1 MTRKTLTPTAEQQ
14 AAIDLAMTGKSM
26 AVEALAG
33 TGKTSTLGL
42 IAEALGREGK
52 RGLFLS
58 FSKAIVTEAAERMPA
73 NVSCSTAHSLAFRAV
88 GKNYAARLKAPRMRV
103 WDIARFLG
111 CTPFVVELDG
121 NAGKRRLSDGAIA
134 TMAGRAIRNFTL
146 SADDAP
152 GPQHVPGLDV
162 ATYESNR
169 AFKAHVAAYL
179 DRYWA
184 DITDNHGRLP
194 FTHDCYLKIW
204 QLSGP
209 RLNSDFVLYDEAQ
222 DCQPPDTMVLTPDR
236 GEVAIAKLKAGD
248 RVVSYVQNGL
258 RFRAKG
264 SIINKVVER
273 PFDGELIRVS
283 ARNGF
288 LLSEYTPGH
297 HCVVK
302 VGPAFR
308 GKSLVYVMAKGSSFR
323 VGVTSASHGRGDR
336 VSSGPAGRMLQEQA
350 DAIWILAAFDD
361 KRDALML
368 EAEVAARFGLP
379 DMRFVDSGQQSIGQ
393 DRLDA
398 FWSRM
403 GDLTPQAKD
412 CLTDFGRDI
421 AYPLARRGK
430 GYLLYNRSTIIR
442 ACNLMDGM
450 VMLDARTALVRPGK
464 KVTRDDEAWV
474 PITVDRVAHR
484 GSVWSLDVDE
494 DHTYVADGLVTH
506 NCNPVMLAIVE
517 ENRDRCQLIFVGDRH
532 QQIYSWRGAANAM
545 AEAPVD
551 GRTYL
556 TQSFRFGAGVA
567 TVANVVLERLG
578 AEQLVQGNPAL
589 VSTYGPMDGD
599 ADAVLCRTNAELIT
613 QVMSEVEAGR
623 RPGVVGGVDE
633 IVAFAKAATDLMNGR
648 STTHPNLTGF
658 DSWSDVLA
666 YVESPACDDDDL
678 ARLVKLLNTHDPVKI
693 INVLSRCADVR
704 DADVVFST
712 AHKAKGLEWNRV
724 RLAGDFDYDLNDA
737 APETLRLLY
746 VAITRAKGHI
756 DLGPMHAQLVEE
768 A

>member
-1 MTRKTLTPTAEQQ
+1 
-14 AAIDLAMTGKSM
+14 
-26 AVEALAG
+26 
-33 TGKTSTLGL
+33 
-42 IAEALGREGK
+42 
-52 RGLFLS
+52 
-58 FSKAIVTEAAERMPA
+58 
-73 NVSCSTAHSLAFRAV
+73 
-88 GKNYAARLKAPRMRV
+88 
-103 WDIARFLG
+103 
-111 CTPFVVELDG
+111 
-121 NAGKRRLSDGAIA
+121 
-134 TMAGRAIRNFTL
+134 
-146 SADDAP
+146 
-152 GPQHVPGLDV
+152 
-162 ATYESNR
+162 
-169 AFKAHVAAYL
+169 
-179 DRYWA
+179 
-184 DITDNHGRLP
+184 
-194 FTHDCYLKIW
+194 
-204 QLSGP
+204 
-209 RLNSDFVLYDEAQ
+209 
-222 DCQPPDTMVLTPDR
+222 
-236 GEVAIAKLKAGD
+236 
-248 RVVSYVQNGL
+248 
-258 RFRAKG
+258 
-264 SIINKVVER
+264 
-273 PFDGELIRVS
+273 
-283 ARNGF
+283 
-288 LLSEYTPGH
+288 
-297 HCVVK
+297 
-302 VGPAFR
+302 
-308 GKSLVYVMAKGSSFR
+308 
-323 VGVTSASHGRGDR
+323 
-336 VSSGPAGRMLQEQA
+336 
-350 DAIWILAAFDD
+350 
-361 KRDALML
+361 
-368 EAEVAARFGLP
+368 
-379 DMRFVDSGQQSIGQ
+379 
-393 DRLDA
+393 
-398 FWSRM
+398 
-403 GDLTPQAKD
+403 
-412 CLTDFGRDI
+412 
-421 AYPLARRGK
+421 
-430 GYLLYNRSTIIR
+430 
-442 ACNLMDGM
+442 
-450 VMLDARTALVRPGK
+450 
-464 KVTRDDEAWV
+464 
-474 PITVDRVAHR
+474 
-484 GSVWSLDVDE
+484 
-494 DHTYVADGLVTH
+494 
-506 NCNPVMLAIVE
+506 MLAIVE

>member
-222 DCQPPDTMVLTPDR
+222 D
-236 GEVAIAKLKAGD
+236 
-248 RVVSYVQNGL
+248 
-258 RFRAKG
+258 
-264 SIINKVVER
+264 
-273 PFDGELIRVS
+273 
-283 ARNGF
+283 
-288 LLSEYTPGH
+288 
-297 HCVVK
+297 
-302 VGPAFR
+302 
-308 GKSLVYVMAKGSSFR
+308 
-323 VGVTSASHGRGDR
+323 
-336 VSSGPAGRMLQEQA
+336 
-350 DAIWILAAFDD
+350 
-361 KRDALML
+361 
-368 EAEVAARFGLP
+368 
-379 DMRFVDSGQQSIGQ
+379 
-393 DRLDA
+393 
-398 FWSRM
+398 
-403 GDLTPQAKD
+403 
-412 CLTDFGRDI
+412 
-421 AYPLARRGK
+421 
-430 GYLLYNRSTIIR
+430 
-442 ACNLMDGM
+442 
-450 VMLDARTALVRPGK
+450 
-464 KVTRDDEAWV
+464 
-474 PITVDRVAHR
+474 
-484 GSVWSLDVDE
+484 
-494 DHTYVADGLVTH
+494 
-506 NCNPVMLAIVE
+506 CNPVMLAIVE